1 MSDVQAKDAATLKR
15 ISAAIERGLQQSDAG
30 SVGRE
35 TDGGADTRYG
45 EPLARLAHELKTPLS
60 AIAAAAEI
68 MRDQRLGPIDATYQ
82 GYAADIVESSR
93 HALAVIAAMLGAEA
107 ERAARSPR
115 SGGSD
120 RSSAGAGSQANGANA
135 RDADIA
141 VPALTFAEIDLNAL
155 VDSVGSSVRAL
166 LETVGLHHRVDL
178 QPRLPHVVADPVAV
192 RQILLNLVTNAMRAT
207 PAGGRITLSTRYTP
221 PGPLVL
227 SVADTGCGL
236 TPEQIAAA
244 CTGHAVQRPS
254 DGRSVG
260 DVGDVGG
267 AGTGGG
273 PGLGLGLGLPTVVR
287 FAALNGA
294 TVGIRSDIGHGTV
307 VDIVFET
314 SRVVPV

>member
-35 TDGGADTRYG
+35 TDGGTDTRYG

-120 RSSAGAGSQANGANA
+120 RPTAAASDTGSH
-135 RDADIA
+135 DADIA

-207 PAGGRITLSTRYTP
+207 PAGGRITLSTRYSP

-244 CTGHAVQRPS
+244 SAGHAVQRPS

-260 DVGDVGG
+260 DAVDAGDGLG
-267 AGTGGG
+267 QGLR